1 MKKDILCIGIRHG
14 KERSGRKGG
23 IQQMKTIGFIDYYVS
38 EWHANHYPIWIR
50 ELAEKTGREYT
61 VKYAW
66 AEMDVSPVDGRS
78 TEDWCR
84 DFGVENCESLKELC
98 EKSDA
103 IVILAPTNPE
113 THLGYAEVAL
123 RYGKPTYIDKTFAPD
138 FGTAKEI
145 LALAKKYRTPVFS
158 SSALRYATELAQIPQ
173 NVEKL
178 TITAGGSN
186 LAEYLVHPLEM
197 AVKLMGVGS
206 EWVHVDL
213 EQNGA
218 RISIGY
224 GEKREVRI
232 HYAPDNGYSIA
243 VERKGAVPQVT
254 AVKSAFFN
262 GLMEDML
269 RFFDEQSPSFSY
281 EETLEVMRLRDAIL
295 AAAERKMRA
304 VKPE

>member
-1 MKKDILCIGIRHG
+1 
-14 KERSGRKGG
+14 
-23 IQQMKTIGFIDYYVS
+23 MKTIGFIDYYIS
-38 EWHANHYPIWIR
+38 EWHANHYPEWIR
-50 ELAEKTGREYT
+50 EISEKTGREYT

-78 TEDWCR
+78 TEEWCEA
-84 DFGVENCESLKELC
+84 FQVELCESLKELC

-138 FGTAKEI
+138 LQTAQEI
-145 LALAKKYRTPVFS
+145 FALAKKYRTPVFS
-158 SSALRYATELAQIPQ
+158 SSALRYATELGAIPK
-173 NVEKL
+173 NAEKL

-213 EQNGA
+213 EKNGA

-224 GEKREVRI
+224 GEKREVKI
-232 HYAPDNGYSIA
+232 HYAPENGYSISL
-243 VERKGAVPQVT
+243 EKKGAASLVT
-254 AVKSAFFN
+254 PVKSAFFN

-269 RFFDEQSPSFSY
+269 RFFDEKKPSFSA

-304 VKPE
+304 AKSE

>member
-1 MKKDILCIGIRHG
+1 MKK
-14 KERSGRKGG
+14 
-23 IQQMKTIGFIDYYVS
+23 IGFVDNFIS
-38 EWHANHYPIWIR
+38 NWHANNYPAWI
-50 ELAEKTGREYT
+50 EKACQEKGLDYK
-61 VKYAW
+61 VSYFW
-66 AEMDVSPVDGRS
+66 AETDVSPVDNVTS
-78 TEDWCR
+78 EEWAQK
-84 DFGVENCESLKELC
+84 FGVEQCQTIEELC
-98 EKSDA
+98 EKSDV
-103 IVILAPTNPE
+103 ILILAPKTPDV
-113 THLGYAEVAL
+113 HLRYAETVL
-123 RYGKPTYIDKTFAPD
+123 KYGKRTYIDKTFAPD
-138 FGTAKEI
+138 LQTAQEI
-145 LALAKKYRTPVFS
+145 FALARKYRTPVFS

-173 NVEKL
+173 NAEKL

-206 EWVHVDL
+206 EWVHVEPDK
-213 EQNGA
+213 NGA

-243 VERKGAVPQVT
+243 VERKGAAPQVT

-269 RFFDEQSPSFSY
+269 RFFDEEKPSFDK

-304 VKPE
+304 AKPE

>member
-1 MKKDILCIGIRHG
+1 
-14 KERSGRKGG
+14 
-23 IQQMKTIGFIDYYVS
+23 MKTIGFIDYYIS
-38 EWHANHYPIWIR
+38 EWHANHYPEWIR
-50 ELAEKTGREYT
+50 EISEKTGREYT

-78 TEDWCR
+78 TEEWCEA
-84 DFGVENCESLKELC
+84 FQVELCESLKELC

-138 FGTAKEI
+138 LQTAQEI
-145 LALAKKYRTPVFS
+145 FALAKKYRTPVFS
-158 SSALRYATELAQIPQ
+158 SSALRYATEIGAIPK
-173 NVEKL
+173 NAEKL

-213 EQNGA
+213 EKNGA

-224 GEKREVRI
+224 GEKREVKI
-232 HYAPDNGYSIA
+232 HYAPENGYSISL
-243 VERKGAVPQVT
+243 EKKGAASLVT
-254 AVKSAFFN
+254 PVKSAFFN

-269 RFFDEQSPSFSY
+269 RFFDEKKPSFSA

-304 VKPE
+304 AKSE

>member
-1 MKKDILCIGIRHG
+1 M
-14 KERSGRKGG
+14 
-23 IQQMKTIGFIDYYVS
+23 
-38 EWHANHYPIWIR
+38 
-50 ELAEKTGREYT
+50 
-61 VKYAW
+61 
-66 AEMDVSPVDGRS
+66 
-78 TEDWCR
+78 
-84 DFGVENCESLKELC
+84 
-98 EKSDA
+98 
-103 IVILAPTNPE
+103 
-113 THLGYAEVAL
+113 
-123 RYGKPTYIDKTFAPD
+123 
-138 FGTAKEI
+138 
-145 LALAKKYRTPVFS
+145 
-158 SSALRYATELAQIPQ
+158 
-173 NVEKL
+173 EKL

>member
-1 MKKDILCIGIRHG
+1 
-14 KERSGRKGG
+14 
-23 IQQMKTIGFIDYYVS
+23 MKTIGFIDYYIS
-38 EWHANHYPIWIR
+38 EWHANHYPEWIR
-50 ELAEKTGREYT
+50 EISEKTGREYT

-66 AEMDVSPVDGRS
+66 AEMDASPVDGRS
-78 TEDWCR
+78 TEEWCEA
-84 DFGVENCESLKELC
+84 FQVELCESLKELC

-138 FGTAKEI
+138 QQTAQEI
-145 LALAKKYRTPVFS
+145 FALAKKYRTPVFS
-158 SSALRYATELAQIPQ
+158 SSALRYATELGAIPKTA
-173 NVEKL
+173 EKL

-186 LAEYLVHPLEM
+186 LSEYLVHPLEM

-213 EQNGA
+213 EKNGA

-224 GEKREVRI
+224 GEKREVKI
-232 HYAPDNGYSIA
+232 HYAPENGYSIS
-243 VERKGAVPQVT
+243 VERKGAASLVT
-254 AVKSAFFN
+254 PVKSAFFN

-269 RFFDEQSPSFSY
+269 RFFDEKKSSFSA

-304 VKPE
+304 AKSE